1 MGSRRRVCNLDD
13 ELTIT
18 YLERPVERSGWNIMW
33 LLPG

>member
-1 MGSRRRVCNLDD
+1 MGFEDVYVNLDD

-18 YLERPVERSGWNIMW
+18 YIERPVERSGWNIMW